1 VLRPID
7 SPRRLNQALR
17 EGDLDDEV
25 PESQPQPPANPL
37 VRLARQPRILLL
49 ALAIWSI
56 LAALTQLFVNSP
68 LFLDIH
74 NQQFDGALGSLALS
88 FNAVPLAVLYLY
100 CSRNP
105 ARYPH
110 IFSLAAINQGV
121 MTLGV
126 FYHWVVG
133 TFTIES
139 VVVPAVVS
147 GALTFFSLLQVFEP
161 RQS

>member
-1 VLRPID
+1 LLTEAL
-7 SPRRLNQALR
+7 SGGELN
-17 EGDLDDEV
+17 DEV
-25 PESQPQPPANPL
+25 PEGQPRPQANAL
-37 VRLARQPRILLL
+37 VRLGRQPRILLL

-74 NQQFDGALGSLALS
+74 NEQFNGALGGLAFG

-100 CSRNP
+100 SSRDP
-105 ARYPH
+105 ARFPH
-110 IFSLAAINQGV
+110 IFSLATIQQGV

-126 FYHWVVG
+126 LYHWIVG

-139 VVVPAVVS
+139 IIVPAVVS
-147 GALTFFSLLQVFEP
+147 GALATFSIFQVLEP
-161 RQS
+161 QQPPNS